1 MEHCSTTAQ
10 RPQPLVTSLVGQ
22 WPPTHVLMAMSWWEG
37 RKGHVCLLERGQE
50 LSHSAKVLDS
60 LITCNGCCILPEW
73 YCIIFDVPSC
83 SSCYSHGDWPAWL
96 GLCHHCHHHPGGG
109 GPGGGSGRLP
119 PLETSPQ
126 RWALYSW
133 CVVIGIAS
141 VTNFTPL
148 TGKCSFSKANTSR

>member
-1 MEHCSTTAQ
+1 MGTYSCADGYE
-10 RPQPLVTSLVGQ
+10 LVGEEKR
-22 WPPTHVLMAMSWWEG
+22 T
-37 RKGHVCLLERGQE
+37 CLLVGTWTGAEPQC
-50 LSHSAKVLDS
+50 KVLDS

-73 YCIIFDVPSC
+73 YCITVDVPSS
-83 SSCYSHGDWPAWL
+83 SSCYSHPCLGDWPAWL

-119 PLETSPQ
+119 LETSPQ

-148 TGKCSFSKANTSR
+148 AGKYSFSKANTSR